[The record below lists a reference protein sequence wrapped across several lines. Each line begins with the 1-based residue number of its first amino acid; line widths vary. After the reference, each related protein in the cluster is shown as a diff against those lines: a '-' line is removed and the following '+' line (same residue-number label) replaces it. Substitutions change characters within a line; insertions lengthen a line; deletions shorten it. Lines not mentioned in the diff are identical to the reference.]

1 MSASASVVANWGTV
15 WAEMR
20 HTEESPWQ
28 SGAACGLH
36 FSEGQANCNGPV
48 TIKAGVQM
56 TDQPDLP
63 QGETRSERQ
72 PTSNV
77 VVHLHEYRSSN
88 QDPPPI
94 TFHRRELDL
103 ILRVYGRMVGDGEWR
118 DYAMDHLRDRAV
130 FSVFKRSGEMPLF
143 RIEKN
148 PRLAA
153 KQGAYSVVNTQGTI
167 LKRGHDLQQVLKV
180 FDKMLKLIKT

>member
-1 MSASASVVANWGTV
+1 MSASASVVANWGAV
-15 WAEMR
+15 LAEMR
-20 HTEESPWQ
+20 HTEESLWQ

-36 FSEGQANCNGPV
+36 FSEGQANCNRPV

-77 VVHLHEYRSSN
+77 VVHLHEYRSSS

-103 ILRVYGRMVGDGEWR
+103 ILRVYGRMVGEGEWR

-153 KQGAYSVVNTQGTI
+153 KQGAYSVVNTQGMI

-180 FDKMLKLIKT
+180 FDKMLKLIET